1 MHDAE
6 AAEQAE
12 LATAKREV
20 EELRARIEQAN
31 YRYYVL
37 DAPEISDAEF
47 DKLLRALRTLEEKH
61 PDLLTPDSPTQRV
74 GGAASA
80 RFAPVRHSARL
91 LSLDNVFDDEEL
103 LAWRDRVVKGL
114 GRETTYV
121 GEPKIDGV
129 SIAVAYDHG
138 RLVRGATRG
147 DGDVGEDV
155 TANVKTIRAVPHR
168 LRGDAP
174 PDWLEVRGEVF
185 LRLEDFDRL
194 NEELGNA
201 GKPLLANPRNA
212 TAGLLRQK
220 DPGVTA
226 SKPLSVYF
234 HGLIRIDGRRPES
247 YSATLAMLRE
257 LGLRTHPEAKPCATL
272 DEVRAYVADMAARR
286 HALEHEIDGA
296 VMKVDPMGD
305 QNELGATS
313 KFPRWAIAYKFPAEE
328 QTTKLRDIQAS
339 VGRTGAVTPFAIL
352 EPVRVGGVT
361 ISMATLHNA
370 QEVTRKGVLI
380 GDTVVVRRAG
390 EVIPEVVAPIPS
402 LRDGSERAF
411 VMPVDCPVCGTPIV
425 RPEDEAVARC
435 PNLQCPAQ
443 VLARIVHFAGRG
455 AMDIEHLGERTAG
468 ELLDRN
474 LIATPADI
482 FFLTPE
488 QLGQLPNYKDKAI
501 ANLSGAIAAAKD
513 RPIDRLLNGFGV
525 RHVGGSASR
534 ALADAFGS
542 IDKIA
547 AAPVEEIAAVDGVG
561 DVIAGA
567 VRAYFDRPETRA
579 ELEKLRRAGVRLEE
593 QRAPRTGRLTG
604 QTFVITG
611 TLAALSREE
620 AKVRIEAEGGKVTNS
635 LSAKT
640 SYLVVGE
647 SPGSKLDKAAKL
659 GVATLDEAAFMR
671 LLETGEAGGAPVD
684 ETRNA
689 PGVPNL
695 PR

>member
-1 MHDAE
+1 MHDADE
-6 AAEQAE
+6 AE
-12 LATAKREV
+12 LATAKRLV
-20 EELRARIEQAN
+20 EELRAKIEHAS

-37 DAPEISDAEF
+37 DAPEISDADF
-47 DKLLRALRTLEEKH
+47 DRLLRELRALEEKH

-74 GGAASA
+74 GGAPSA
-80 RFAPVRHSARL
+80 RFAPVKHSARL
-91 LSLDNVFDDEEL
+91 LSLDNVFDDQEL
-103 LAWRDRVVKGL
+103 VAWRDRVEKGL

-129 SIAVAYDHG
+129 SIAVSYDHG
-138 RLVRGATRG
+138 KLVRGATRG

-168 LRGDAP
+168 LRGDDP
-174 PDWLEVRGEVF
+174 PAWLEVRGEVF

-220 DPGVTA
+220 DPAVTA

-234 HGLIRIDGRRPES
+234 HGLIRIDGRAPKS
-247 YSATLAMLRE
+247 YTETLAMLRD
-257 LGLRTHPEAKPCATL
+257 LGLRTHPEAKPCATM

-296 VMKVDPMGD
+296 VIKVDRIAD
-305 QNELGATS
+305 ASELGATS

-339 VGRTGAVTPFAIL
+339 VGRTGAVTPFAVL

-370 QEVTRKGVLI
+370 QEVARKGVLI

-411 VMPVDCPVCGTPIV
+411 VMPADCPVCGTPIV

-443 VLARIVHFAGRG
+443 VLGRIVHFAGRG

-468 ELLDRN
+468 ELLDQN

-482 FFLTPE
+482 FFLTPAE
-488 QLGQLPNYKDKAI
+488 LGKLPNYKDKSI
-501 ANLSGAIAAAKD
+501 ANLMSAIEAAKD
-513 RPIDRLLNGFGV
+513 RPIDRLLSGFGI
-525 RHVGGSASR
+525 RHVGTSAAR
-534 ALADAFGS
+534 ALADAFAS
-542 IDKIA
+542 IDKIV
-547 AAPVEEIAAVDGVG
+547 AAPAEEIAAVDGVG
-561 DVIAGA
+561 DVIAAA
-567 VRAYFDRPETRA
+567 VRAFFDRPETR
-579 ELEKLRRAGVRLEE
+579 EQVEKLRRAGVRLEE
-593 QRAPRTGRLTG
+593 QRAPRTGPLTG

-620 AKVRIEAEGGKVTNS
+620 AKARIETAGGKVTNS
-635 LSAKT
+635 LSQKT

-647 SPGSKLDKAAKL
+647 SPGSKLDRATKL
-659 GVATLDEAAFMR
+659 GVATLDEAAFLR
-671 LLETGEAGGAPVD
+671 LLAESDPVVSPPAV
-684 ETRNA
+684 N
-689 PGVPNL
+689 
-695 PR
+695 